1 MSGNKGMS
9 KPMRRTLSDVGINPK
24 ALSSLNKCLPSAAE
38 NSKDSLVPKKS
49 SDSESKDIVNRNP
62 QQKSE
67 LTNEDSNVRNTTSQE
82 KLFQKTK
89 RSLSE
94 TAVNT
99 LTDWMYSSKSVN
111 SESDYDSFNTLE
123 DVSEIAEDQ
132 LLALDDEGDN
142 KELFH
147 SSGDFEVIENNEFT
161 GLYFKILVILKALK
175 F

>member
-1 MSGNKGMS
+1 MSDSKGMS
-9 KPMRRTLSDVGINPK
+9 KPIRRTLSDVGINPK
-24 ALSSLNKCLPSAAE
+24 AFSYLNKCLPSIAD
-38 NSKDSLVPKKS
+38 NSKDSSVPKKTVE
-49 SDSESKDIVNRNP
+49 SESKDRSS

-67 LTNEDSNVRNTTSQE
+67 STSEDSNVRNTTSQE

-89 RSLSE
+89 LRSLSE
-94 TAVNT
+94 TAVNS
-99 LTDWMYSSKSVN
+99 LTDWKYSSKSVN

-132 LLALDDEGDN
+132 LLALDDEEDN
-142 KELFH
+142 KELFN

-161 GLYFKILVILKALK
+161 GLYFLSK

>member
-1 MSGNKGMS
+1 MSDSKGVS
-9 KPMRRTLSDVGINPK
+9 KPLRRTHSDVGISSK
-24 ALSSLNKCLPSAAE
+24 ALSNLNKCLPITAD
-38 NSKDSLVPKKS
+38 NSNGSSVPKKS
-49 SDSESKDIVNRNP
+49 VDSESKDITNRRP
-62 QQKSE
+62 KQMSE
-67 LTNEDSNVRNTTSQE
+67 LTSEDSNARNATSQE

-89 RSLSE
+89 LRSLSE

-99 LTDWMYSSKSVN
+99 LTDWKCSSKSVN

-132 LLALDDEGDN
+132 LLALDEEEDN
-142 KELFH
+142 KELFN

-161 GLYFKILVILKALK
+161 GLYFLLK